1 MQKNK
6 KVLLIGGGGTLGSY
20 TGKELLR
27 LGFSVDVICL
37 EDRKTQNP
45 RLRFYRETA
54 TETFLEELL
63 RKNSYDGIVN
73 FIHYPEV
80 KDYRPVHQLLSE
92 NTDHLIFLSSY
103 RVYGDLEHPITENA
117 PQLVDIVEDKDF
129 LEHEKYAVSKARAE
143 QFLREESNTVNWTIV
158 RPVISFSQRR
168 FDLVTRSGREILKLA
183 EQGRTITLPKEC
195 RQLTAGLDWAGNS
208 GRLIAN
214 LLFKEETLGEA
225 YTISTAQNLT
235 WGQVA
240 EFYAELLEAKIVWVN
255 MEEYLKDT
263 GEAKAPWG
271 LKYDRMFDRVI
282 DNSKVMKVTGF
293 RNEDFLSIKEGI
305 RMELSLINDRKEQI
319 PCL

>member
-183 EQGRTITLPKEC
+183 EQGRAITLPKEC